1 MMLKE
6 HYDHK
11 QPLNPHLAVSALCHL
26 IEAEDSAVE
35 RRNAGRGETI
45 GALRNNLWVAWNQ
58 SEAKTHIFTQTYHCR
73 ANKGGLR
80 TVLALAGIPQ
90 RLMLHMGYQAER
102 RH

>member
-35 RRNAGRGETI
+35 RRNAGRGRDYRCTQE
-45 GALRNNLWVAWNQ
+45 Q
-58 SEAKTHIFTQTYHCR
+58 SV
-73 ANKGGLR
+73 GGLE
-80 TVLALAGIPQ
+80 P
-90 RLMLHMGYQAER
+90 ER
-102 RH
+102 G